1 MLDSISGVM
10 LFAAIA
16 LPLFLIAALLI
27 TQWGG
32 PSRP

>member
-16 LPLFLIAALLI
+16 LPLVLIAALLI
-27 TQWGG
+27 MQWGSDS
-32 PSRP
+32 PH